1 MTPHRLGPMLRAM
14 TVARRAADMVAEA
27 RATIEE
33 LTVDELAGELASPN
47 VVLVDL
53 RETDELAVAGSI
65 PQAVHVPRGTLEF
78 QADPA
83 SRYHNPALRPER
95 RVILLCATGA
105 RSALAAAT
113 LARMGYHDV
122 AHLDSGIDAWI
133 ESGRPTRRDE
143 DVRQS
148 NQTPPKE
155 GPMMRT
161 RRSATAGR
169 KRISYANVMST
180 AAFVM
185 AFGGGTA
192 YASHLVVRSD
202 DIVNGEVKAVDLAN
216 GSVTSA
222 KIRDGDVATVD
233 LAPDAVTGAQV
244 ADGSVSGADVA
255 AGSLTGSDIADG
267 SLAGVD
273 LATGSVSGTD
283 VTDGSITGA
292 DIASNSITGTDVNEA
307 TLGSVSSA
315 IRASNVNGETVIP
328 IEFLAGPNTAERT
341 ILSTGRGLTLRAR
354 CDGGGDIEV
363 FARTDRN
370 ARLFSWSVDSDAVE
384 LDNLVALESFTVP
397 TTVDLVNEDD
407 GDQSGQTTYMTSGG
421 SVVVVNWAAD
431 NNTSAAFGTQ
441 CTFVGTAAMH

>member
-1 MTPHRLGPMLRAM
+1 
-14 TVARRAADMVAEA
+14 
-27 RATIEE
+27 
-33 LTVDELAGELASPN
+33 
-47 VVLVDL
+47 
-53 RETDELAVAGSI
+53 
-65 PQAVHVPRGTLEF
+65 
-78 QADPA
+78 
-83 SRYHNPALRPER
+83 
-95 RVILLCATGA
+95 
-105 RSALAAAT
+105 
-113 LARMGYHDV
+113 
-122 AHLDSGIDAWI
+122 
-133 ESGRPTRRDE
+133 
-143 DVRQS
+143 
-148 NQTPPKE
+148 
-155 GPMMRT
+155 
-161 RRSATAGR
+161 
-169 KRISYANVMST
+169 
-180 AAFVM
+180 M

-202 DIVNGEVKAVDLAN
+202 DIVNGEVKTVDLAN

-222 KIRDGDVATVD
+222 KLRDGDVATVD
-233 LAPDAVTGAQV
+233 LAPDVVTGVQV
-244 ADGSVSGADVA
+244 TDGSLSGADVA
-255 AGSLTGSDIADG
+255 AGGLTGSDIADG
-267 SLAGVD
+267 SLAGLD

-283 VTDGSITGA
+283 ITDGSITGA

-307 TLGSVSSA
+307 TLGTVSSA

-384 LDNLVALESFTVP
+384 LDNLFALESFTAP

-407 GDQSGQTTYMTSGG
+407 GDQSGQTAYMTSAG
-421 SVVVVNWAAD
+421 SVVIVNWAAD